1 MYDLQHKTNKSQIF
15 AQQICRIALT
25 EWAVPIERLS
35 EKVLELLTDN
45 AQQRFPEMCDVQFR
59 NIAIARVR
67 VLQRRLE

>member
-1 MYDLQHKTNKSQIF
+1 MF
-15 AQQICRIALT
+15 AQQICRLALT
-25 EWAVPIERLS
+25 EWEVPIERLS
-35 EKVLELLTDN
+35 GKAIELIVDN